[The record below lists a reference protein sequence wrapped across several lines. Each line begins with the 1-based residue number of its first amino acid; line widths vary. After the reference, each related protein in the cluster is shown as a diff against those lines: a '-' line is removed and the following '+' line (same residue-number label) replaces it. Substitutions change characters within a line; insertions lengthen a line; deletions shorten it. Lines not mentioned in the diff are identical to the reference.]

1 MWWRPENI
9 ENLNF
14 QKHEGVRKMQ
24 TSLTIAIDHTVAL
37 AHALQTANQKAT
49 PTESL
54 LILPLIADTVQI
66 QQQLLAIRE
75 ALGE

>member
-1 MWWRPENI
+1 MQISLAIAI
-9 ENLNF
+9 ENT
-14 QKHEGVRKMQ
+14 E
-24 TSLTIAIDHTVAL
+24 AL
-37 AHALQTANQKAT
+37 ARALQTANQKAT
-49 PTESL
+49 AMESL